1 MNGMGRRRFWWIIKE
16 CSDALW
22 VKCPFSKIW
31 YLSTVHKCSMIW
43 GDKYLVN
50 GRVIDR
56 RSCYD
61 IHSIICIYGLKNL
74 SGRQLHYYYKHVYKG
89 AGLIIG
95 SKIGIIITGVSSF
108 FIHWWR
114 FYKKCAVL
122 KDSNLFTFTHYA
134 DIILV
139 HMNGIH
145 YLFNK

>member
-22 VKCPFSKIW
+22 VKCPFSQIW

-50 GRVIDR
+50 GPVIDR
-56 RSCYD
+56 RSSYD
-61 IHSIICIYGLKNL
+61 IHSITCTYGLKNL
-74 SGRQLHYYYKHVYKG
+74 SGRHLHYYYKHVYKG
-89 AGLIIG
+89 AGLIIS
-95 SKIGIIITGVSSF
+95 SKVGIIITGASPFLPLMKVLQK
-108 FIHWWR
+108 IG
-114 FYKKCAVL
+114 VL
-122 KDSNLFTFTHYA
+122 KNSNLLTFTPYA

-139 HMNGIH
+139 HRNGIH